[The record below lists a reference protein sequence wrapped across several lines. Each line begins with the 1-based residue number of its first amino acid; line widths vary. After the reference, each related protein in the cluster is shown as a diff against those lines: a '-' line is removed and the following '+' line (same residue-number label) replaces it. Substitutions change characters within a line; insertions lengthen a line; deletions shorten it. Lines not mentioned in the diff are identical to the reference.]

1 MDIVFAV
8 LALLLLIAGY
18 PVALTLG
25 GFAVLFAFVA
35 SGFGAFDLAL
45 LGAVPSR
52 VLGIVTNPILLA
64 IPFFV
69 LMGAVL
75 ERSRIAAD
83 MLAAAANGLRG
94 VRGGAAVSVTLV
106 GALLAAS
113 TGIVGAS
120 VVALGMLAL
129 PALLARGVSPEQA
142 SGTVAAVGTLG
153 QIVPPSI
160 VLIVLGDQLS
170 NAWQTAQTS
179 SGNFAPDT
187 VSVADLFAASI
198 LPGALLVGLF
208 MAWQILRGDGER
220 PEAHGELA
228 ETSAVGWTSFLPPF
242 ALVLAVL
249 GLILGGIATPSEAAA
264 IGAFGAALLG
274 WNRLSW
280 SDWQHI
286 ASEGVYLTCTIF
298 TIIIGASIF
307 SLVLRGL
314 GGDET
319 LASWLSDLPG
329 GAIGALAIVMLT
341 VFLLGFVLD
350 FIEITYVV
358 LPLAAPVLLTLPMA
372 DGSTMSPVW
381 LGVLLALNLQTS
393 FLTPPF
399 GLSLFY
405 LRSVAPK
412 AITTAMLYRGV
423 VPYIGLQLLALVMVI
438 WWPSLATALPLWLYA
453 GTVRTLPTR

>member
-1 MDIVFAV
+1 MDIAFAV
-8 LALLLLIAGY
+8 LTLLLLLAGY
-18 PVALTLG
+18 PVALTLA
-25 GFAVLFAFVA
+25 GFAVLYALFAA
-35 SGFGAFDLAL
+35 ALGSFDLAL

-69 LMGAVL
+69 LMGAIL
-75 ERSRIAAD
+75 ERSRIAGD
-83 MLAAAANGLRG
+83 MLTAAADGMRG

-129 PALLARGVSPEQA
+129 PALLARGIAPAKA

-170 NAWQTAQTS
+170 NAWQTAQTA

-198 LPGALLVGLF
+198 LPGLLLVVLF
-208 MAWQILRGDGER
+208 VGWQILRGDGNEGDVR
-220 PEAHGELA
+220 Q
-228 ETSAVGWTSFLPPF
+228 ETLGAAVAGWWSFLPPF
-242 ALVLAVL
+242 ALVIAVL
-249 GLILGGIATPSEAAA
+249 GSILGGIATPSEAAA

-274 WNRLSW
+274 WKRLGIA
-280 SDWQHI
+280 DWRHI
-286 ASEGVYLTCTIF
+286 ASEGVHLTCTIF

-319 LASWLSDLPG
+319 LADWLSSLPG
-329 GAIGALAIVMLT
+329 GALGALAIVMLA

-350 FIEITYVV
+350 FIEITYIV
-358 LPLAAPVLLTLPMA
+358 LPLAAPVLLTLPLA

-412 AITTAMLYRGV
+412 VVTTAMMYRGV
-423 VPYIGLQLLALVMVI
+423 VPYIGLQLLALAIVF
-438 WWPSLATALPLWLYA
+438 WWPSLATALPEWLY
-453 GTVRTLPTR
+453 GT

>member
-1 MDIVFAV
+1 MDIVFAC
-8 LALLLLIAGY
+8 LALLLLLAGY
-18 PVALTLG
+18 PVAITLG
-25 GFAVLFAFVA
+25 GFAVLFAVFATLV
-35 SGFGAFDLAL
+35 GAFDLAL
-45 LGAVPSR
+45 LGAIPSR
-52 VLGIVTNPILLA
+52 VFGIVTNPILLA

-69 LMGAVL
+69 LMGAIL
-75 ERSRIAAD
+75 ERSRIAAE
-83 MLAAAANGLRG
+83 MLEAATHGLRG
-94 VRGGAAVSVTLV
+94 LRGGAAVSVTLV

-120 VVALGMLAL
+120 VVTLGLLAL
-129 PALLARGVSPEQA
+129 PVLLSRGVAPNRA
-142 SGTVAAVGTLG
+142 AGTVAAVGTLG

-208 MAWQILRGDGER
+208 VCWQILRGDDAGQGAQ
-220 PEAHGELA
+220 PVSSNTTAGSL
-228 ETSAVGWTSFLPPF
+228 SAFVPPF
-242 ALVLAVL
+242 ALVVAVL
-249 GLILGGIATPSEAAA
+249 GSILSGIATPSEAAA
-264 IGAFGAALLG
+264 VGAFGAALLG
-274 WNRLSW
+274 SRKLGWN
-280 SDWQHI
+280 DWRHI
-286 ASEGVYLTCTIF
+286 ASEGVHLTCTIF

-307 SLVLRGL
+307 ALVLRGL

-319 LASWLSDLPG
+319 LAGWLSDLPG
-329 GAIGALAIVMLT
+329 GAMGALAVVMLT

-412 AITTAMLYRGV
+412 QITTAMMYRGV
-423 VPYIGLQLLALVMVI
+423 VPYIGLQLLALALVF
-438 WWPSLATALPLWLYA
+438 WWPSLATSLPNWFYGA
-453 GTVRTLPTR
+453 S

>member
-1 MDIVFAV
+1 MDIAFAV
-8 LALLLLIAGY
+8 LTLLLLLAGY
-18 PVALTLG
+18 PVALTLA
-25 GFAVLFAFVA
+25 GFAVLYALFAA
-35 SGFGAFDLAL
+35 AFGSFDLAL

-69 LMGAVL
+69 LMGAIL
-75 ERSRIAAD
+75 ERSRIAGD
-83 MLAAAANGLRG
+83 MLAAAADRMRG
-94 VRGGAAVSVTLV
+94 IRGGAAVSVTLV

-129 PALLARGVSPEQA
+129 PALLERGVSPARA
-142 SGTVAAVGTLG
+142 SGAVAAVGTLG

-170 NAWQTAQTS
+170 NAWQTAQTA

-198 LPGALLVGLF
+198 LPGLLLVGLF
-208 MAWQILRGDGER
+208 VGWQILRGDGNEGDAR
-220 PEAHGELA
+220 QETLGETVA
-228 ETSAVGWTSFLPPF
+228 GWWSFLPPF
-242 ALVLAVL
+242 ALVIAVL
-249 GLILGGIATPSEAAA
+249 GSILGGIATPSEAAA

-274 WNRLSW
+274 WKRLGIA
-280 SDWQHI
+280 DWRHI
-286 ASEGVYLTCTIF
+286 ASEGVHLTCTIF

-319 LASWLSDLPG
+319 LADWLSSLPG
-329 GAIGALAIVMLT
+329 GALGALAIVMLT

-350 FIEITYVV
+350 FIEITYIV
-358 LPLAAPVLLTLPMA
+358 LPLAAPVLLTLPLA

-412 AITTAMLYRGV
+412 VVTTAMMYRGV
-423 VPYIGLQLLALVMVI
+423 VPYIGLQLLALAIVF
-438 WWPSLATALPLWLYA
+438 WWPSLATALPEWLY
-453 GTVRTLPTR
+453 GT